1 MVNGLKWMMNYVK
14 ILSVWKIERNFD
26 LLYNWCFFLQSLL
39 YCINILINIYV
50 RVCGKNIEKV
60 IVCVLVFIFYRIC
73 DVIGL
78 IVIWVWYFEFDRYIR
93 EYFVDFSG

>member
-1 MVNGLKWMMNYVK
+1 MFGKLREILIYSEIFENK
-14 ILSVWKIERNFD
+14 ILVFFFIEFMSNVMYK
-26 LLYNWCFFLQSLL
+26 L
-39 YCINILINIYV
+39 NILINIYI
-50 RVCGKNIEKV
+50 RICGKNIEKV